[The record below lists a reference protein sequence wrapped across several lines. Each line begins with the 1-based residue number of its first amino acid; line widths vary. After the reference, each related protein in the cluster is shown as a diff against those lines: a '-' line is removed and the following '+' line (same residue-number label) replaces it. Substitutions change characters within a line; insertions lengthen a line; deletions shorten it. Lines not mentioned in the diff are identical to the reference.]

1 MLAKEYFNGVLL
13 AISDLKRTRERLQV
27 ARENMDGLGHSSASI
42 GAISRGGCAGDASNS
57 FLSRINS
64 KDEAIKK
71 HEEAIEKLNA
81 RIDEARRVIDNTGDP
96 TKRAT
101 GKWRACL
108 EYRYLYDM
116 SIREIATELDMS
128 PSSVHN
134 QLRSACE
141 WLDESGVLADF

>member
-13 AISDLKRTRERLQV
+13 AISDLKRARERLQI
-27 ARENMDGLGHSSASI
+27 AREDMDGLGHSSASI
-42 GAISRGGCAGDASNS
+42 GAISRGGCAGDASNN

-64 KDEAIKK
+64 KDKAIKK
-71 HEEAIEKLNA
+71 HEEAVENLTA

-96 TKRAT
+96 TKRTT

-116 SIREIATELDMS
+116 SIREIAAALDVS
-128 PSSVHN
+128 PSSVSVS
-134 QLRSACE
+134 LRNACE